1 MNFSLFFI
9 NNKPPPL
16 RNNIVQIA
24 VSSFIFISLLFVIY
38 LINGFSAIQFAEGHF
53 DHLAHNNAAGF
64 GISEDYYVNEQTDPE
79 FPKPNELSKIQF
91 SVQDRNGHDVKN
103 IIVMVE
109 IYTSSGQ
116 QRVAVFPW
124 TKLDTGDFNVPFI
137 FPKTGEY
144 QVVISI
150 LNNGYNSSQV
160 LNTVPPP
167 RAILNDN
174 TNCNCERGVLNAS
187 VTNNAFGS
195 IFIVTLYLAIFGAVA
210 VLGAVLFWMYWSRR
224 KNALFSDYTKYDF
237 IKYFVLLL
245 ALAASVVHLAI
256 FPEHGALRLEYS
268 IFLLSAS
275 GMQLAY
281 GVIYILLIYSED
293 NTIDNR
299 LKKTDKLLVTKQYY
313 KKSLL
318 LNLFGLVGS
327 LVLISLYLYSITFPP
342 PLSPN
347 AKPEDVDLAGILDKS
362 LEVILVI
369 GIVALMRYER
379 RRYLYT
385 FRTSK
390 LKKF

>member
-1 MNFSLFFI
+1 MNFLKVKGLIKIQNLKVSHPLAVVYLSLF
-9 NNKPPPL
+9 
-16 RNNIVQIA
+16 
-24 VSSFIFISLLFVIY
+24 SFLFFIY
-38 LINGFSAIQFAEGHF
+38 LINSFSVIPFAEGHF
-53 DHLAHNNAAGF
+53 SHLAHNNAAGF
-64 GISEDYYVNEQTDPE
+64 GISENYYVNEQTDPE
-79 FPKPNELSKIQF
+79 FPIPNELTKVQF

-109 IYTSSGQ
+109 IYSSNGQ
-116 QRVAVFPW
+116 RISVFPW
-124 TKLDTGDFNVPFI
+124 TRLDSGDFDVPFI
-137 FPKTGEY
+137 FPKPGEY
-144 QVVISI
+144 QVVISV
-150 LNNGYNSSQV
+150 LNNGINSTQI
-160 LNTVPPP
+160 LDTVPPP
-167 RAILNDN
+167 RHILNDN

-195 IFIVTLYLAIFGAVA
+195 IFFITLYLAIFGAVA
-210 VLGAVLFWMYWSRR
+210 VLGGVLFWMYWSRR

-245 ALAASVVHLAI
+245 ALAASVVHLAVY
-256 FPEHGALRLEYS
+256 PEHGALRLEYS

-281 GVIYILLIYSED
+281 GIIYILLIYSED
-293 NTIDNR
+293 SIVDNR

-313 KKSLL
+313 KKSLI
-318 LNLFGLVGS
+318 LNLFGLIGS
-327 LVLISLYLYSITFPP
+327 LVLILLYLYSITFPP

-347 AKPEDVDLAGILDKS
+347 SRPEDVDLAGIVDKA
-362 LEVILVI
+362 LEVILVF

>member
-1 MNFSLFFI
+1 MNFYTCIKNDPMLCY
-9 NNKPPPL
+9 KGPL
-16 RNNIVQIA
+16 VI
-24 VSSFIFISLLFVIY
+24 SSFIVIVSFFFLIY
-38 LINGFSAIQFAEGHF
+38 LINNFSAVQFAEGHF

-64 GISEDYYVNEQTDPE
+64 GISENYYVNEQTDPE

-109 IYTSSGQ
+109 IYYSSGQ
-116 QRVAVFPW
+116 QRIAVFPW
-124 TKLDTGDFNVPFI
+124 TTLATGDFNIPFV

-144 QVVISI
+144 QIVISI
-150 LNNGYNSSQV
+150 LNNGFNTTQII
-160 LNTVPPP
+160 NTVPPP
-167 RAILNDN
+167 RTILNDN

-195 IFIVTLYLAIFGAVA
+195 IFLITLYLAIFGAVA

-224 KNALFSDYTKYDF
+224 KNALFNDYTKYDF

-245 ALAASVVHLAI
+245 ALGASVVHLAI

-275 GMQLAY
+275 GAQLAY
-281 GVIYILLIYSED
+281 GIIYILLIYSEE
-293 NTIDNR
+293 TTTDNR

-318 LNLFGLVGS
+318 LNLFGLIGS
-327 LVLISLYLYSITFPP
+327 LILIILYLYSITFTP

-347 AKPEDVDLAGILDKS
+347 GRPEDVDLSGIIDKS

-369 GIVALMRYER
+369 GILALMRYER

>member
-1 MNFSLFFI
+1 MNFYTTI
-9 NNKPPPL
+9 KNNKLLCYKGPL
-16 RNNIVQIA
+16 AI
-24 VSSFIFISLLFVIY
+24 SSFIVIVSFFFLIC
-38 LINGFSAIQFAEGHF
+38 LINSFSSFQFAEGHF

-64 GISEDYYVNEQTDPE
+64 GISENYYVNEQTDPE

-109 IYTSSGQ
+109 IYYSSGQ
-116 QRVAVFPW
+116 QRIAVFPW
-124 TKLDTGDFNVPFI
+124 TTLTTGDFNIPFV

-144 QVVISI
+144 QIVISI
-150 LNNGYNSSQV
+150 LNNGFNSTQII
-160 LNTVPPP
+160 NTVPPP
-167 RAILNDN
+167 RVILNDN

-195 IFIVTLYLAIFGAVA
+195 IFLITLYLAIFGAVA

-224 KNALFSDYTKYDF
+224 KNALFNDYTKYDF

-245 ALAASVVHLAI
+245 ALGASVVHLAI
-256 FPEHGALRLEYS
+256 YPEHGALRLEYS

-275 GMQLAY
+275 GAQLAY
-281 GVIYILLIYSED
+281 GIIYILLIYSDD
-293 NTIDNR
+293 NTTDNR

-327 LVLISLYLYSITFPP
+327 LILIILYLYSITFTP

-347 AKPEDVDLAGILDKS
+347 GRPEDVDLSGIIDKS

-369 GIVALMRYER
+369 GILALMRYER

>member
-1 MNFSLFFI
+1 MNFYTI
-9 NNKPPPL
+9 IKNNPL
-16 RNNIVQIA
+16 PYYKMPLVI
-24 VSSFIFISLLFVIY
+24 SSFIVIVSFFFLIY
-38 LINGFSAIQFAEGHF
+38 LIDNFSAVQFAEGHF

-64 GISEDYYVNEQTDPE
+64 GISENYYVNEQTDPE

-109 IYTSSGQ
+109 IYYSSGQ
-116 QRVAVFPW
+116 QRIAVFPW
-124 TKLDTGDFNVPFI
+124 TTLATGDFNVPFV

-144 QVVISI
+144 QIVISI
-150 LNNGYNSSQV
+150 LNNGFNSTQII
-160 LNTVPPP
+160 NTVPPP
-167 RAILNDN
+167 RTILNDN

-195 IFIVTLYLAIFGAVA
+195 IFLITLYLAIFGAVS
-210 VLGAVLFWMYWSRR
+210 VLGVVLFWMYWSRR
-224 KNALFSDYTKYDF
+224 KNALFNDYTKYDF

-245 ALAASVVHLAI
+245 ALGASVVHLAI

-275 GMQLAY
+275 GAQLAY
-281 GVIYILLIYSED
+281 GIIYILLIYSEE
-293 NTIDNR
+293 TTTDNR

-327 LVLISLYLYSITFPP
+327 LILIILYLYSITFTP

-347 AKPEDVDLAGILDKS
+347 GRPEDVDISGIIDKS

-369 GIVALMRYER
+369 GIIALMRYER

>member
-1 MNFSLFFI
+1 MNFYTIIKNNPLFYY
-9 NNKPPPL
+9 KTPL
-16 RNNIVQIA
+16 VI
-24 VSSFIFISLLFVIY
+24 SSFIVIVSFFFLIYFID
-38 LINGFSAIQFAEGHF
+38 NFSAVQFAEGHF

-64 GISEDYYVNEQTDPE
+64 GISENYYVNEQTDPE

-91 SVQDRNGHDVKN
+91 SIQDRNGHDVKN

-109 IYTSSGQ
+109 IYYSSGQ
-116 QRVAVFPW
+116 QRIAVFPW
-124 TKLDTGDFNVPFI
+124 TTLATGDFSIPFV

-144 QVVISI
+144 QIVISI
-150 LNNGYNSSQV
+150 LNNGFNSTQII
-160 LNTVPPP
+160 NTVPPP
-167 RAILNDN
+167 RTILNDN

-195 IFIVTLYLAIFGAVA
+195 IFLITLYLAIFGAVS
-210 VLGAVLFWMYWSRR
+210 VLGVVLFWMYWSRR
-224 KNALFSDYTKYDF
+224 KNALFNDYTKYDF

-245 ALAASVVHLAI
+245 ALGASVVHLAI

-275 GMQLAY
+275 GAQLAY
-281 GVIYILLIYSED
+281 GIIYILLIYSEE
-293 NTIDNR
+293 TTTDNR

-313 KKSLL
+313 RKSLL

-327 LVLISLYLYSITFPP
+327 LILIILYLYSITFTP

-347 AKPEDVDLAGILDKS
+347 GRPEDVDLSGIIDKS

>member
-1 MNFSLFFI
+1 MNFYTCIKNDPMLCY
-9 NNKPPPL
+9 KGPL
-16 RNNIVQIA
+16 VI
-24 VSSFIFISLLFVIY
+24 SSFIVIVSFFFLIY
-38 LINGFSAIQFAEGHF
+38 LINNFSAVQFAEGHF

-64 GISEDYYVNEQTDPE
+64 GISENYYVNEQTDPE

-109 IYTSSGQ
+109 IYYSSGQ
-116 QRVAVFPW
+116 QRIAVFPW
-124 TKLDTGDFNVPFI
+124 TTLATGDFNIPFV

-144 QVVISI
+144 QIVISI
-150 LNNGYNSSQV
+150 LNNGFNTTQII
-160 LNTVPPP
+160 NTVPPP
-167 RAILNDN
+167 RTILNDN

-195 IFIVTLYLAIFGAVA
+195 IFLITLYLAIFGAVA

-224 KNALFSDYTKYDF
+224 KNALFNDYTKYDF

-245 ALAASVVHLAI
+245 ALGASVVHLAI

-275 GMQLAY
+275 GAQLAY
-281 GVIYILLIYSED
+281 GIIYILLIYSDD
-293 NTIDNR
+293 NTTDNR

-327 LVLISLYLYSITFPP
+327 LILIILYLYSITFTP

-347 AKPEDVDLAGILDKS
+347 GRPEDVDLSGIIDKS

-369 GIVALMRYER
+369 GILALMRYER